1 MEKSIYFNTK
11 KLIRFFL
18 IAIFIGGT
26 LTLLQR
32 FYDKKR
38 HADYSEITYTDK
50 IEGVVE
56 NKEIIHR
63 GYIVYVDLK
72 GGEKRYFINAQ
83 NQDYKKKDIR
93 FCYFLQ
99 KGDSIYKKGDNDSIS
114 VFRKNTLSYFILG
127 KNINDAY

>member
-18 IAIFIGGT
+18 IAIFIGGI

-50 IEGVVE
+50 IESVVE

-72 GGEKRYFINAQ
+72 GGEKRYFNNAQ
-83 NQDYKKKDIR
+83 NQGYKKKDSR

-99 KGDSIYKKGDNDSIS
+99 KGDSIYKKGDNDSIF
-114 VFRKNTLSYFILG
+114 VFRKNTLSYFILS
-127 KNINDAY
+127 KNINDVY